1 MPTVECAYLNTGTP
15 WDPQPIM
22 AFGRVLHRFP
32 LQRRRYWEVV
42 LMAFNTRP
50 HPEQCNLRRSESPKL
65 SNEIFGTRDLHEGT
79 WRPLRSTGRNPGVEL
94 PEQE

>member
-1 MPTVECAYLNTGTP
+1 
-15 WDPQPIM
+15 
-22 AFGRVLHRFP
+22 
-32 LQRRRYWEVV
+32 
-42 LMAFNTRP
+42 MAFNTRP